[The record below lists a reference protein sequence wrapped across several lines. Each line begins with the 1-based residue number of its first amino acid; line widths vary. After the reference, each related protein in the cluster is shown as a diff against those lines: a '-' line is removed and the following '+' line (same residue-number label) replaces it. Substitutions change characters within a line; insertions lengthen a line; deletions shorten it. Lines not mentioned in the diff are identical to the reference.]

1 MSRLSVVLY
10 FTVSP
15 FSTGEVVLIVVL
27 ILLVIAAF
35 IIVLFMYKKKKKLD
49 IQNEAAVKKSLPK
62 PVPANTTVVI
72 NTSNPAVMNPGNQN
86 LSGGGGVGGMQQ
98 GVGGMQQGV
107 GGMQQGVGMQQGA
120 GGMQQGVGMQQG
132 GGGMQQGVG
141 MQQGNLVGMQQNPV
155 GYAQAFYPVGNGQ
168 AFYPYGTMQP
178 MTCNPMNQSMPSNN
192 GKPM

>member
-1 MSRLSVVLY
+1 M
-10 FTVSP
+10 
-15 FSTGEVVLIVVL
+15 
-27 ILLVIAAF
+27 
-35 IIVLFMYKKKKKLD
+35 VLFMYKKKKKLD

-86 LSGGGGVGGMQQ
+86 LSGGGVGGMQQ

-107 GGMQQGVGMQQGA
+107 GGMQQGVGV
-120 GGMQQGVGMQQG
+120 QQGVGMQQG
-132 GGGMQQGVG
+132 VGVQQGMGGMQQGVGGMQQGVG

>member
-15 FSTGEVVLIVVL
+15 FSTGVVVLIVVL

-35 IIVLFMYKKKKKLD
+35 IMVLFMYKKKKKLD

-98 GVGGMQQGV
+98 GVGVQQGV
-107 GGMQQGVGMQQGA
+107 GGMQQGMG
-120 GGMQQGVGMQQG
+120 
-132 GGGMQQGVG
+132 G

>member
-35 IIVLFMYKKKKKLD
+35 IMVLFMYKKKKKLD

-98 GVGGMQQGV
+98 GVGGMQQG
-107 GGMQQGVGMQQGA
+107 
-120 GGMQQGVGMQQG
+120 
-132 GGGMQQGVG
+132 
-141 MQQGNLVGMQQNPV
+141 NLVGMQQNPV

>member
-35 IIVLFMYKKKKKLD
+35 IMVLFMYKKKKKLD
-49 IQNEAAVKKSLPK
+49 IQNEATVKKSLPK

-86 LSGGGGVGGMQQ
+86 LSGGGV
-98 GVGGMQQGV
+98 
-107 GGMQQGVGMQQGA
+107 
-120 GGMQQGVGMQQG
+120 
-132 GGGMQQGVG
+132 GGMQQGVG

>member
-35 IIVLFMYKKKKKLD
+35 IMVLFMYKKKKKLD
-49 IQNEAAVKKSLPK
+49 IQNEATVKKSLPK

-86 LSGGGGVGGMQQ
+86 LSGGGVGGMQQ
-98 GVGGMQQGV
+98 GVGVQQGV
-107 GGMQQGVGMQQGA
+107 
-120 GGMQQGVGMQQG
+120 
-132 GGGMQQGVG
+132 GGMQQGVG

>member
-35 IIVLFMYKKKKKLD
+35 IMVLFMYKKKKLD
-49 IQNEAAVKKSLPK
+49 IQNEATVKKSLPK

-98 GVGGMQQGV
+98 GVGVQQGV
-107 GGMQQGVGMQQGA
+107 GGMQQGV
-120 GGMQQGVGMQQG
+120 
-132 GGGMQQGVG
+132 GGMQQGVG